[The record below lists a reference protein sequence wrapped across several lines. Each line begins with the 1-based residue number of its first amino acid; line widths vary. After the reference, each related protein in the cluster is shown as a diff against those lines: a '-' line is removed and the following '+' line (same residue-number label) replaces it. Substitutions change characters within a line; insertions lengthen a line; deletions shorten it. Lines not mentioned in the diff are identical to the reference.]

1 MRVRFNRSLQIRH
14 FLLVPLLLFGYMA
27 LVQPFALADEPTSSE
42 IEQYVRARIDMG
54 ENMGNFFRNRKPPQF
69 GPDGGPS
76 MDELRKLETEIND
89 FIAGILS
96 KHDLTIERYQSRSPD
111 VFSDTAGVNKF
122 LDAHPDLKKRYE
134 VLPKSPRGRRS
145 H

>member
-1 MRVRFNRSLQIRH
+1 MKARLNRSIQIRH
-14 FLLVPLLLFGYMA
+14 ILLVLLVLLGHMVLLETISHA
-27 LVQPFALADEPTSSE
+27 EAPSSTE

-69 GPDGGPS
+69 GADGGPS
-76 MDELRKLETEIND
+76 MDELRKLEAEIND

-96 KHDLTIERYQSRSPD
+96 KHNLSIEKYQTRSPD
-111 VFSDTAGVNKF
+111 VFADTAGVNKF
-122 LDAHPDLKKRYE
+122 LEAHPDLKKRYE
-134 VLPKSPRGRRS
+134 VLPQSPRGRRS